1 MKFDEAV
8 ERNKIEKK
16 LKPFPPKKI
25 LKKWRIKIIC
35 SCKISNYCLIMYI
48 QFLKIKVH

>member
-16 LKPFPPKKI
+16 LKPFPPKKYKKNGE
-25 LKKWRIKIIC
+25 LKLFVVVKFLII
-35 SCKISNYCLIMYI
+35 
-48 QFLKIKVH
+48 V